1 MALTSPQL
9 SVWCGVSYRGIV
21 GPFFFEGTVTGAA
34 YLIMLQV
41 STVPA
46 VRQLCGDED
55 MWYQQ
60 DGTPPHY
67 HRDVRA
73 YLDNTFPN
81 QWIGCRGSVEY
92 PPKSP
97 DLTPPDFFL
106 WGYLKD
112 TVYSTKPATLQELWQ
127 ETEQSWAAIPAE
139 TLVATC
145 QSGS

>member
-1 MALTSPQL
+1 MSTISFMAQLTAVNNWLTSGHW
-9 SVWCGVSYRGIV
+9 SCCWDGCTR
-21 GPFFFEGTVTGAA
+21 PFNFLL
-34 YLIMLQV
+34 Y
-41 STVPA
+41 
-46 VRQLCGDED
+46 GDED

-60 DGTPPHY
+60 DGVLPYY
-67 HRDVRA
+67 HHNVRA

-145 QSGS
+145 QSGSWKSICCFKSF